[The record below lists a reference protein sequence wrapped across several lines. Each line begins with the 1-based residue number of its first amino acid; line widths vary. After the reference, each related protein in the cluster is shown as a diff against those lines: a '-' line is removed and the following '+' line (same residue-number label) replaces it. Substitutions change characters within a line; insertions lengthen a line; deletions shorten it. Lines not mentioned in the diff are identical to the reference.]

1 MTQPRHGDPSY
12 PVMGETDATSGELMS
27 AIRTHFPLLP
37 EQEVRDVVEK
47 LRGLNDMYGELIQ

>member
-1 MTQPRHGDPSY
+1 
-12 PVMGETDATSGELMS
+12 MGETDATSGELMS